1 MELAHQSILH
11 KNYMKKNKKKLAYL
25 LLLFKM
31 LKNHLVKIF
40 RATRDLITNRT
51 NMIHILLLQILIK
64 VDKSMFRNNL
74 NYHKKKW
81 KIHLINLLRI
91 NKWMIW
97 IQNNQVL
104 ILPANKRRQIA
115 RLSKIKSQKINRSMN
130 MTFWKQHVIYWTKKR
145 LHFVKLRV
153 NLKSKLN

>member
-74 NYHKKKW
+74 NYHKKK
-81 KIHLINLLRI
+81 
-91 NKWMIW
+91 
-97 IQNNQVL
+97 
-104 ILPANKRRQIA
+104 
-115 RLSKIKSQKINRSMN
+115 
-130 MTFWKQHVIYWTKKR
+130 
-145 LHFVKLRV
+145 
-153 NLKSKLN
+153 